1 LLNGTKTPKP
11 LQMRVGQVHRLRLI
25 NIHGDYRV
33 LFTLESSGGL
43 VEWRQLAKDGA
54 AVATGLAGPQPARLL
69 TGPGET
75 ADFELRPDS
84 VGDLVLNVGAPF
96 AERPWKLALPIRVI
110 PDSAP

>member
-1 LLNGTKTPKP
+1 
-11 LQMRVGQVHRLRLI
+11 MRVGTVHRLRLI

-33 LFTLESSGGL
+33 LFTLESSGGP

-75 ADFELRPDS
+75 ADYELGPTPPAIWSSTLR
-84 VGDLVLNVGAPF
+84 
-96 AERPWKLALPIRVI
+96 RRLPNRRGSSLY
-110 PDSAP
+110 PSA